1 MRILYRVML
10 VGVAIWS
17 QTGVGQEDFDL
28 EVSPREKVV
37 NVSTNPL
44 ALLLRSPNIGVD
56 AALSKQFTV
65 GGSVLGMDDVKI
77 GDLSLSGIGLEVRWS
92 YYPKAWNISGM
103 FVQPFYRYE
112 KGKINEI
119 QFSASQI
126 GGRWGYSWFFDSF
139 NINLAAGLG
148 YAVVSSEG
156 GGSLVKVHRVAG
168 QTVRSEEDD
177 GMSRLRPKSGITP
190 SLAFS
195 IGYAI

>member
-1 MRILYRVML
+1 ML

-37 NVSTNPL
+37 NVTINPV
-44 ALLLRSPNIGVD
+44 ALLLKSPNIGVD
-56 AALSKQFTV
+56 AALSKQLTL
-65 GGSVLGMDDVKI
+65 GGSVFGADVKI
-77 GDLSLSGIGLEVRWS
+77 GGLSISEIGFEVRSS

-103 FVQPFYRYE
+103 FVQPFYRYG
-112 KGKINEI
+112 KGQFNEI
-119 QFSASQI
+119 RFSASQI

-148 YAVVSSEG
+148 YAVVSYEG

-168 QTVRSEEDD
+168 QTVRSEEDA
-177 GMSRLRPKSGITP
+177 GMSRLRPTSGIAP